1 MVESFVSAV
10 EGKEEELLVESLR
23 ALRNLIAGVED
34 NQISVAE
41 KLLKR
46 DGFDFWGFCAQDT
59 TGSSLDVETRLCVSA
74 QFMGNLVGNNLQIQQ
89 EYFEPLLTI
98 LHLLLKRVGQ
108 RVALLAC
115 MPLLSLLKA
124 APYFNSN
131 QQASLAASLP
141 LLLALLQTAPYEGSD
156 FLHLCIPAL
165 IESPHLFP
173 LLSPLERASCLDL
186 ILPEEEDYMLGFD
199 ISPENILVLSHDF
212 TLATDGLLTTNMIT
226 SLDQLHPTQVL
237 KMTQVLA
244 VASGAEKYRPDLQNH
259 RSLVLNVLYLLKMA
273 HQASRSGVEGL
284 SLLGKMSDT
293 EGNGAGGKVEDSPG
307 FGFLAALVRLLANL
321 VWGNQSNQ
329 DLVGELEGLQL
340 LLDCTQVDA
349 RNPLITQWSILAV
362 KALTENHPTN
372 QAILAGLRKDG
383 AMDGSL
389 LKELNIQQ
397 RSKVS

>member
-23 ALRNLIAGVED
+23 ALRNLIAGVEE

-98 LHLLLKRVGQ
+98 IHLLLKRVDQ

-186 ILPEEEDYMLGFD
+186 ILPEEEDYMLGFN

-212 TLATDGLLTTNMIT
+212 TMATDGLLTTNMIT

-237 KMTQVLA
+237 KMTFIACALITETANGPGKAQIKHSKKNYGYSAFTSSPKSTSIPPWSFKCCCVLLVVTKA
-244 VASGAEKYRPDLQNH
+244 ATRISPASTPI
-259 RSLVLNVLYLLKMA
+259 
-273 HQASRSGVEGL
+273 EGL
-284 SLLGKMSDT
+284 LRG
-293 EGNGAGGKVEDSPG
+293 
-307 FGFLAALVRLLANL
+307 NL
-321 VWGNQSNQ
+321 VPTHCPSS
-329 DLVGELEGLQL
+329 DLVADQMNSAN
-340 LLDCTQVDA
+340 DTIV
-349 RNPLITQWSILAV
+349 
-362 KALTENHPTN
+362 
-372 QAILAGLRKDG
+372 
-383 AMDGSL
+383 
-389 LKELNIQQ
+389 
-397 RSKVS
+397 VST